1 MPGVLNQDRFAK
13 GLAIWRKDS
22 IADLLDRII
31 DRANQRYP
39 AQQLLPAVDQGLAD
53 EVGGKHPRQ
62 EHHKQ
67 YQHDLKTRDLQAKQ
81 RLRRQKCRHK
91 AFQCADQQG
100 NNPNRN
106 DQGYP
111 DQQARNEVSLE
122 ETHVAP
128 EPAGQVAGAL
138 PATGVAG
145 AAAGALL
152 PVSLAV
158 LDAVL
163 VSAAGV
169 DEPPPLRKSVTYQPE
184 PLS

>member
-1 MPGVLNQDRFAK
+1 MSRILCFVLFFFFKQKTAYEMRISDWSSDVCSSDLPGSMPGVLNQDRFAK

-111 DQQARNEVSLE
+111 DQQARHEVSLE
-122 ETHVAP
+122 
-128 EPAGQVAGAL
+128 
-138 PATGVAG
+138 
-145 AAAGALL
+145 
-152 PVSLAV
+152 
-158 LDAVL
+158 D
-163 VSAAGV
+163 
-169 DEPPPLRKSVTYQPE
+169 DRKSVV
-184 PLS
+184 